1 MQTRKKRASSEVAI
15 DLQIGG
21 EVWHRVASLANSGP
35 DDRHFVLTTDER
47 GATTVRFGD
56 GAHGARLPAGADA
69 IVAAYRSSKRFVAVV
84 QQEGRVIVDN
94 DWRER
99 VPVGLRSSVRR
110 LSRGGHEQRRPD
122 GTVTRAGGGCR
133 GAREPVAVGDAVPAG
148 GIDDGAGGGC
158 ERVGGL
164 RGRRSLTP
172 GLDGCQLISV
182 DSAATQSLDPLVGA
196 LQQRW
201 GNDDAER
208 FCGLQVDHQVELGRL
223 LHRHVGGLRALENP
237 VDEGGRAAPMPLVG

>member
-99 VPVGLRSSVRR
+99 VPVASDR
-110 LSRGGHEQRRPD
+110 LYGVYRGVVTNNVDPMGQSRVQAEVAEVPGNLSLWAMPCRPVEST
-122 GTVTRAGGGCR
+122 TV
-133 GAREPVAVGDAVPAG
+133 PAVGASVWVAFEAG
-148 GIDDGAGGGC
+148 
-158 ERVGGL
+158 
-164 RGRRSLTP
+164 
-172 GLDGCQLISV
+172 
-182 DSAATQSLDPLVGA
+182 DPS
-196 LQQRW
+196 R
-201 GNDDAER
+201 
-208 FCGLQVDHQVELGRL
+208 
-223 LHRHVGGLRALENP
+223 P
-237 VDEGGRAAPMPLVG
+237 VWMGVS